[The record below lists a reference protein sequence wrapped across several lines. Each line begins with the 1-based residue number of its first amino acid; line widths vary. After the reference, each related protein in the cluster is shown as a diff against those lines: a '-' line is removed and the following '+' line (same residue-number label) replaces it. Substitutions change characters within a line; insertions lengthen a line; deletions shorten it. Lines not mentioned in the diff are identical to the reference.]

1 MSANPVLDIRHLS
14 VRLHTRNDSVQVV
27 DDVSWHLAPGKTLAL
42 VGESGCGKTVSALSL
57 TGLWPA
63 GVVAECD
70 GEAWLEGQNL
80 MELNEARHRR
90 IRGTQIGMVFQDPL
104 TAFNPARKVGPQV
117 ADAVRRTH
125 PKMNKAEVR
134 RRVQDFFVEVGISE
148 AEHRYDL
155 YPHELSGGMRQRAL
169 VAMAIANE
177 PRVLIADEPT
187 TALDVTMQAQVLDLL
202 QRLQRRHGMSIVLI
216 THDVGVVAGMA
227 DDVAVVYAG
236 KVVEFGPVVDVLTN
250 PRHPYTRG
258 LLAAI
263 PGADVEPGTRFVT
276 LPGLPPDMADL
287 PSGCAFA
294 ARCELAHDRCSAIP
308 ALVPFES
315 PAAEHQVACWAEP
328 PDISA
333 LEEVSRR

>member
-1 MSANPVLDIRHLS
+1 MSADPILDVRHLS
-14 VRLHTRNDSVQVV
+14 VRLHTRNDSVPVV

-70 GEAWLEGQNL
+70 GGAWLDGQNL
-80 MELNEARHRR
+80 VELKEARRRR
-90 IRGTQIGMVFQDPL
+90 IRGTEIGMVFQDPL

-125 PKMNKAEVR
+125 PKMDKAEVL
-134 RRVQDFFVEVGISE
+134 RRVQDLFLEVGISE
-148 AEHRYDL
+148 AEHRYHL

-169 VAMAIANE
+169 VAMAIAGE

-202 QRLQRRHGMSIVLI
+202 LRLQRRRRMSIVLI

-227 DDVAVVYAG
+227 DNVAVVYAG
-236 KVVEFGPVVDVLTN
+236 RVVEFGPVVDVLTN

-258 LLAAI
+258 LLASI
-263 PGADVEPGTRFVT
+263 PSADAEPGTRFDT
-276 LPGLPPDMADL
+276 LPGMPPDMADL

-294 ARCELAHDRCSAIP
+294 PRCELAHGRCSAIP
-308 ALVPFES
+308 PLLPSDS
-315 PAAEHQVACWAEP
+315 PTAEHRVACWAEH
-328 PDISA
+328 PDTSA
-333 LEEVSRR
+333 PKEVSRR